1 MNQASKIPKNLRTRI
16 APSPTGFLHIGTAR
30 TALINYICAKQNN
43 GHFILRI
50 EDTDLLR
57 SDLKFEQDII
67 EGLKWLGILWDEGP
81 DIGGEHGPYRQT
93 QRTDTYKKYIKQ
105 LLAEN
110 KAYHCFCDEK
120 ELEQQRELMM
130 AEGVS
135 PKYSGKCASRT
146 KEDAEEKIKK
156 GEKSIIRFRVPNK
169 KIIFHD
175 LIKGKIEFNTEL
187 MGDITIAKNEDTP
200 LYNFAV
206 VVDDYEMKIN
216 LVIRGEDHVSNTPK
230 QILMQAA
237 LEFNT
242 PIYAHLPLVLGSD
255 KRKLSKRE
263 GAVSIIEYRNQGYL
277 PEAMI
282 NFLILM
288 GWNPGTDR
296 EVFSMDDLVEEFK
309 IEKFQKSGAIFNIQK
324 LNWLNSYYIRQK
336 DIAELTELCLPYL
349 EQSGLIKKENGKYIT
364 SDTNEEISAEWLG
377 KIISLEKERI
387 KTLSDISG
395 AVDFFFFDI
404 IKISN
409 PAILIWKKSDKEKAL
424 QCLGETLEAFR
435 EIEFGKFE
443 QLDIKTALQP
453 LVEKY
458 GNGDVYWPLRVALS
472 GKGASPGP
480 LEIAEVLGKD
490 KTVRRLKYAID
501 ALSNK

>member
-30 TALINYICAKQNN
+30 TALINYIYAKQNS

-81 DIGGEHGPYRQT
+81 DIGGEYGPYRQT
-93 QRTDTYKKYIKQ
+93 QRIDTYKKYIER
-105 LLAEN
+105 LLTEN
-110 KAYHCFCDEK
+110 KAYRCFCDEK

-135 PKYSGKCASRT
+135 PKYSGKCAQFT
-146 KEDAEEKIKK
+146 QEDVQEKIRK
-156 GEKSIIRFRVPNK
+156 GEKSVIRFRVPEK
-169 KIIFHD
+169 KVIFHD

-187 MGDITIAKNEDTP
+187 MGDITIAKDENTP

-230 QILMQAA
+230 QILMQEA
-237 LEFNT
+237 LGFSI
-242 PIYAHLPLVLGSD
+242 PVYAHLPLVLGSD

-296 EVFSMDDLVEEFK
+296 EVFSMDDLVKEFK

-336 DIAELTELCLPYL
+336 DIVKLTELCLPYL
-349 EQSGLIKKENGKYIT
+349 EQSGLIKKENGKYIAP
-364 SDTNEEISAEWLG
+364 DTNEDISAEWLG

-387 KTLSDISG
+387 KTLSDISK
-395 AVDFFFFDI
+395 AVDFFFFDM

-424 QCLGETLEAFR
+424 QCLRETSEALGKM
-435 EIEFGKFE
+435 ESGKFE
-443 QLDIKTALQP
+443 QSDIKTALQP

-472 GKGASPGP
+472 GKEASPGP
-480 LEIAEVLGKD
+480 LEIAGILGKD

-501 ALSNK
+501 ALSKK